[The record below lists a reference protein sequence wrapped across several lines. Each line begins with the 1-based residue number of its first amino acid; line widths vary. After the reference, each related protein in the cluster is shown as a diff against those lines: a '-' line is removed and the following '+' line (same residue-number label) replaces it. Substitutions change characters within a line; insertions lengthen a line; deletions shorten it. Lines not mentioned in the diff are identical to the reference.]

1 MRELLPTVEELDSTM
16 GYTFGTAPEPVTILS
31 GELLEELMPLGDVR
45 AEYKLIKNIR
55 FFSTDKTIEVDG
67 VVFAVKPIIFRQIK
81 DAEEVALFI
90 CTAGP
95 EIGERSR
102 RSMKDGDLLRGYI
115 YDVIGSEIVESAAD
129 RMQAEVQS
137 AAGERGKTI
146 TNRFSPG
153 YCGWDVAEQHKLF
166 SFFKDNFCGI
176 TLTES
181 ALMSPVKSVSGII
194 GIGRDV
200 KLAPYQ
206 CHVCDDKNCIFRNR
220 KSKV

>member
-1 MRELLPTVEELDSTM
+1 M
-16 GYTFGTAPEPVTILS
+16 GYTPGTAPEPVTILTTEVS
-31 GELLEELMPLGDVR
+31 EELMPLGDVR
-45 AEYKLIKNIR
+45 AEYRLFKNIR
-55 FFSTDKTIEVDG
+55 FFPEDKTIEFEG

-102 RSMKDGDLLRGYI
+102 RSMKEGDLLRGYI
-115 YDVIGSEIVESAAD
+115 YDVIGSEVVENAAD
-129 RMQAEVQS
+129 RMQEELKAE
-137 AAGERGKTI
+137 AAVRGKKI

-166 SFFKDNFCGI
+166 TFFRENFCGI

-181 ALMSPVKSVSGII
+181 ALMNPVKSVSGII
-194 GIGRDV
+194 GAGRDV
-200 KLAPYQ
+200 KYAPYQ
-206 CHVCDDKNCIFRNR
+206 CHVCDDKNCIYRNR
-220 KSKV
+220 KSSSRKS